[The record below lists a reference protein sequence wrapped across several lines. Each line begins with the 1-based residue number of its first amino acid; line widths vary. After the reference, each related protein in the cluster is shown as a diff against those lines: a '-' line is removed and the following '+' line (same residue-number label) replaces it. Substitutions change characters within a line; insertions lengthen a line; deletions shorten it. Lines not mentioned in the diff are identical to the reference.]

1 MKRLIIVG
9 AGEYGQVVK
18 EIAESIGYAEISF
31 IDDNSKM
38 AIDKISNIDKY
49 VSEYKNAIVAI
60 GNAKIREEITK
71 KIESIGFKIP
81 TLIHQK
87 AYVSKSAK
95 LEKGVV
101 VEANAAINA
110 NAEIQEGSIIG
121 IGAIVN
127 HNATIGKYCQIDA
140 GALVKAREI
149 IEDFEKIERN

>member
-1 MKRLIIVG
+1 MKRLLIIG

-18 EIAESIGYAEISF
+18 EVAESIGYAEISF

-38 AIDKISNIDKY
+38 AIDKISSIDKY

-60 GNAKIREEITK
+60 GNPKIREEITM
-71 KIESIGFKIP
+71 KIESLGFKIP

-110 NAEIQEGSIIG
+110 NVEIQEGSIIG

-149 IEDFEKIERN
+149 VEDFEKIERN